1 MSFYVS
7 VACDRDRCDSELSMY
22 YMSKMSARQIAVEAG
37 WLISKSGEAICP
49 KCRQA
54 IMFGENKAARTQE
67 PAPIIT
73 CSDDAAPAITYS
85 DNATPVITCSN
96 PEK

>member
-54 IMFGENKAARTQE
+54 IMFGGNKVART
-67 PAPIIT
+67 PDSAPIIT
-73 CSDDAAPAITYS
+73 CSDDVAPDITCS
-85 DNATPVITCSN
+85 DDATPVITCSN
-96 PEK
+96 SEK